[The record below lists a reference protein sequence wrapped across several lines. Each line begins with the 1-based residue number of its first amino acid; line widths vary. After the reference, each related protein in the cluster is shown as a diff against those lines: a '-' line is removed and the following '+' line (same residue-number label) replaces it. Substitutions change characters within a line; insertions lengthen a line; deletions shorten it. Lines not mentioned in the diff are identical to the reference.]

1 MGSFIGRRRFLA
13 TLGGSAVA
21 WPFAARAQQMTLPV
35 VGWLN
40 SGASS
45 GREHLLAAFRRGLT
59 ESGQIEGQSLAIEY
73 RWAEGHYDRLPAL
86 AVDLVGRRVAVIAAT
101 GGTVSSLA
109 AKRATTTIPIVG
121 VFDGDPIAAGL
132 VASLNRPDRNITG
145 ISLVA
150 SVIEAKQL
158 ELLHELAPAATVL
171 ALLTNPT
178 NPNAETISRDLVTA
192 GRNIG
197 LELRILHVTSDRELD
212 SVFPKLNELRAGALM
227 IATDPFFLDRRN
239 QLVALAARYK
249 IPAIYGRREYVALGG
264 LMSYGASLAET
275 YRQIGQYA
283 GRILAGA
290 KPADL
295 PVMQP
300 TKFEL
305 AINLKTAKAI
315 GLEIPPTLLARADE
329 VIE

>member
-1 MGSFIGRRRFLA
+1 M
-13 TLGGSAVA
+13 
-21 WPFAARAQQMTLPV
+21 PV

-45 GREHLLAAFRRGLT
+45 GREHLLAAFRRGLSET
-59 ESGQIEGQSLAIEY
+59 GHIEGQNLEIEY
-73 RWAEGHYDRLPAL
+73 RWAEGHYDRLPVL
-86 AVDLVGRRVAVIAAT
+86 AIDLANRRVRAIAAT
-101 GGTVSSLA
+101 GGTVSSHA
-109 AKRATTTIPIVG
+109 AQRATTTIPIVG
-121 VFDGDPIAAGL
+121 IFDGDPVTAGL
-132 VASLNRPDRNITG
+132 VASLSRPGGNMTG

-158 ELLHELAPAATVL
+158 ELLQELAPTATSF
-171 ALLTNPT
+171 ALLANPT

-192 GRNIG
+192 ARNIG
-197 LELRILHVTSDRELD
+197 LQLHILHVASDHELD
-212 SVFPKLNELRAGALM
+212 SIFSRVIALRAGGLM

-239 QLVALAARYK
+239 QLVGLTARHK
-249 IPAIYGRREYVALGG
+249 VPAVYGRREYVVLGG
-264 LMSYGASLAET
+264 LMSFGTSLAET
-275 YRQIGQYA
+275 YRQIGTYV

-295 PVMQP
+295 PVIQP

-305 AINLKTAKAI
+305 VINLGAAKAI
-315 GLEIPPTLLARADE
+315 GLDVPPTLLARADE